1 MNYGNKEEIK
11 KRVDELTQILNEANY
26 NYYVLDNPTI
36 TDQEYDK
43 YYRELLDIEKL
54 YPEFSYDDS
63 PTKRVGGEV
72 IDKFN
77 KVVHDKPMLSLA
89 NVFNEDEIRDFD
101 AKIKKEG
108 FNPEYVCEYKIDGLS
123 VSLLYKEGKLVKG
136 VTRGDGITGE
146 DITHNVKTIKVIPL
160 KLKKPIDIEVRG
172 EIFMNKKTLEKINIE
187 REKEGLPLLQN
198 VRNAAAGSIRQLDS
212 KVTAKR
218 ELDNFIYYLPE
229 PEKYNIKTHM
239 DALNFM
245 ESLGFKVNPANK
257 IVKDIDGIIK
267 FIEGITEKRD
277 KLPYEID
284 GVVIKV
290 NDIFMQEELGY
301 TAKYPK
307 WATAYKF
314 PALEVLTKLKDI
326 IFTVG
331 RTGRITPNAVL
342 EPVIVMGST
351 IRRATLH
358 NEDYVISKNLMI
370 GDIVSIRKAGDV
382 IPEVVEAKVMR
393 RTGKEIPFKMI
404 NECPMCHEPIKK
416 IEGQVDYYCV
426 NPNCPKRNI
435 ESIIHF
441 VSRDALNIEGLGDEI
456 VEELYNLGFIKNII
470 DLFNLEDKKEQI
482 MQFDGYGEKS
492 LNKIIENI
500 KKAKNISL
508 EHLLYGLGIKEIGT
522 KTAKLL
528 ASTYKNMDALMNATI
543 EDLESIKD
551 IGSITAD
558 SIVKYF
564 KVNKK
569 LIEDLKNIGMNMDYL
584 GKVKGTNENITNKRF
599 VITGTIS
606 DMGRKEI
613 KDILESFGGK
623 VSEAVSKNTDI
634 VIVGDNPGSKY
645 QDAMDLNITIWNEEK
660 LHSILNDLQ

>member
-11 KRVDELTQILNEANY
+11 KRVDELTDILNEANY

-43 YYRELLDIEKL
+43 YYRELVNIEGL
-54 YPEFSYDDS
+54 YPEFSYDNS

-77 KVVHDKPMLSLA
+77 KVVHEKPMLSLA

-108 FNPEYVCEYKIDGLS
+108 YNPEYVCEYKIDGLS
-123 VSLLYKEGKLVKG
+123 VSLLYKNGKLVKG
-136 VTRGDGITGE
+136 VTRGDGVTGE

-160 KLKKPIDIEVRG
+160 NLKKPIDIEVRG
-172 EIFMNKKTLEKINIE
+172 EIFMNKKTLEKINKE

-245 ESLGFKVNPANK
+245 ESLGFKVNPTNK

-267 FIEGITEKRD
+267 FIEDITKKRD
-277 KLPYEID
+277 TLPYEID

-290 NDIFMQEELGY
+290 NDIKMQEKLGY
-301 TAKYPK
+301 TSKYPK

-314 PALEVLTKLKDI
+314 PAQEVLTKLKDI

-351 IRRATLH
+351 ISRATLH
-358 NEDYVISKNLMI
+358 NEDYVLSKGLMI

-382 IPEVVEAKVMR
+382 IPEVVEAKIMR
-393 RTGKEIPFKMI
+393 RKGDEKPFKMI
-404 NECPMCHEPIKK
+404 HDCPMCHEPIKK
-416 IEGQVDYYCV
+416 LDGQVDYYCT
-426 NPNCPKRNI
+426 NPLCPKRNI
-435 ESIIHF
+435 EGIIHF

-456 VEELYNLGFIKNII
+456 VEELYNLGFIKSIT
-470 DLFNLEDKKEQI
+470 DLFSLKDKKEQI

-492 LNKIIENI
+492 VNKIIENI
-500 KKAKNISL
+500 EKSKNSSL
-508 EHLLYGLGIKEIGT
+508 ERLLYGLGIKEIGE

-528 ASTYKNMDALMNATI
+528 ASTYKNIDNLMNATI

-551 IGSITAD
+551 IGSITAK
-558 SIVKYF
+558 SIVLYF
-564 KVNKK
+564 NENKELIAK
-569 LIEDLKNIGMNMDYL
+569 LKEIGMNMDYL
-584 GKVKGTNENITNKRF
+584 GQVKGINENITGKRF

-613 KDILESFGGK
+613 KEILESFGGK
-623 VSEAVSKNTDI
+623 VSDAVSKNTDV
-634 VIVGDNPGSKY
+634 VIVGENPGSKY
-645 QDAMDLNITIWNEEK
+645 QDAMDLKITIWDEEK

>member
-72 IDKFN
+72 VDKFN

-358 NEDYVISKNLMI
+358 NEDYVIGKNLMI

-393 RTGKEIPFKMI
+393 RTGKEVPFKMI

-456 VEELYNLGFIKNII
+456 VEELYNLGFIKNVI

-508 EHLLYGLGIKEIGT
+508 ERLLYGLGIKEIGT

-558 SIVKYF
+558 SVVKYF

-634 VIVGDNPGSKY
+634 VIVGENPGSKY

>member
-72 IDKFN
+72 VDKFN

-108 FNPEYVCEYKIDGLS
+108 FNPEYICEYKIDGLS

-393 RTGKEIPFKMI
+393 RTGKEVPFKMI

-508 EHLLYGLGIKEIGT
+508 ERLLYGLGIKEIGT

-634 VIVGDNPGSKY
+634 VIVGNNPGSKY

>member
-72 IDKFN
+72 VDKFN

-508 EHLLYGLGIKEIGT
+508 ERLLYGLGIKEIGT

-634 VIVGDNPGSKY
+634 VIVGENPGSKY

>member
-72 IDKFN
+72 VDKFN

-267 FIEGITEKRD
+267 FIEDITEKRD

-508 EHLLYGLGIKEIGT
+508 ERLLYGLGIKEIGT

-613 KDILESFGGK
+613 KEILESFGGK

-634 VIVGDNPGSKY
+634 VIVGNNPGSKY

>member
-72 IDKFN
+72 VDKFN

-267 FIEGITEKRD
+267 FIEDITEKRD

-393 RTGKEIPFKMI
+393 RTGKEVPFKMI

-508 EHLLYGLGIKEIGT
+508 ERLLYGLGIKEIGT

-584 GKVKGTNENITNKRF
+584 GKVKGINENITNKRF

-634 VIVGDNPGSKY
+634 VIVGNNPGSKY

>member
-72 IDKFN
+72 VDKFN

-508 EHLLYGLGIKEIGT
+508 ERLLYGLGIKEIGT

-564 KVNKK
+564 KANKK

-634 VIVGDNPGSKY
+634 VIVGENPGSKY